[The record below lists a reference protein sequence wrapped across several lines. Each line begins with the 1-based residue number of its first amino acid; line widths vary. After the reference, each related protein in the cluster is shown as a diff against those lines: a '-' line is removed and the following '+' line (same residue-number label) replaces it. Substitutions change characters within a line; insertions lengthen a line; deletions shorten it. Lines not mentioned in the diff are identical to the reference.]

1 MKWLSAGLT
10 FVNLSV
16 VCGLLLGMVGHGL
29 NVLSASLALICG
41 TAFAIAAWL
50 GTTDPAASKK
60 TAKSL
65 AVVQNRTESKP
76 RRERRAAENATSPQ
90 WRRVS
95 KTIEIAVES
104 VADQLATLSARRYR
118 HLWFWVMAAF
128 FAMFAVRSFCWLL
141 YIDGGDWKIQSPN
154 NLGDLSLHITLI
166 RNFANGVPLWPDN
179 PIYAL
184 SKLRYPAGID
194 LFNALLCLVHVDLM
208 RGLVWTGLLASL
220 ATFYAFFRWGG
231 TFAVAG
237 FLFNGGIAGFQFLK
251 TLKFLDYQGTQAD
264 IVHRPIAWKSIALSM
279 FVTQRGWLYAIP
291 AALILL
297 WHWRKKY
304 FRQTPAVEATFST
317 PGASSAEAAA
327 KAAAKADDPEAQP
340 PTATDDAGLA
350 TAVNGRSNRKG
361 PLPFWVE
368 LSLYASMPLFHVHTF
383 IALTIVLVIALFF
396 ERLTW
401 PKIFSEAPL
410 RRHAATLLSAA
421 LIPATFFVWL
431 VTDQFHAKSM
441 VKWHPG
447 WVQDSADFGA
457 PFFRMGGAANFGSA
471 TAFGSLLQK
480 TWNGVVAPFF
490 QFWLTNFGLWVL
502 LALALVALCG
512 WHAWKAGWRWGTK
525 PPADVAFVLSAVV
538 IFAIGYFVQTA
549 PWDWDNLKLMV
560 WGYFLILPFLWSDL
574 IGRWAFPERAVTCIA
589 LFASGFITLLGGLAA
604 GHPGF
609 GLIDRARLDAIGT
622 AVRPLPVEARFAA
635 YPTYNHPLL
644 LQGRKVVLGYPG
656 HLWTEGFDYDNP
668 NRQLTALMRGA
679 PNWREAAQALG
690 VRYIF
695 WGRDETANYQGSSRP
710 WETTARRIASGD
722 WGAIYDLSPESPS
735 R

>member
-1 MKWLSAGLT
+1 L
-10 FVNLSV
+10 V
-16 VCGLLLGMVGHGL
+16 
-29 NVLSASLALICG
+29 
-41 TAFAIAAWL
+41 
-50 GTTDPAASKK
+50 
-60 TAKSL
+60 
-65 AVVQNRTESKP
+65 
-76 RRERRAAENATSPQ
+76 
-90 WRRVS
+90 
-95 KTIEIAVES
+95 
-104 VADQLATLSARRYR
+104 
-118 HLWFWVMAAF
+118 AAF
-128 FAMFAVRSFCWLL
+128 FALFAVRSFCWLL
-141 YIDGGDWKIQSPN
+141 YIDGGDLKIQSPN

-166 RNFANGVPLWPDN
+166 RTFANGVPLWPDN
-179 PIYAL
+179 PIYAF

-231 TFAVAG
+231 TFGVAG
-237 FLFNGGIAGFQFLK
+237 FLFNGGIVGFQFLK
-251 TLKFLDYQGTQAD
+251 TLKFLDYQGGNK
-264 IVHRPIAWKSIALSM
+264 IAWKSIPLSM

-297 WHWRKKY
+297 WHWREKY
-304 FRQTPAVEATFST
+304 FRENIIVPTTRRDLPAAST
-317 PGASSAEAAA
+317 DSAEAAA
-327 KAAAKADDPEAQP
+327 TIDDPEGQLSV
-340 PTATDDAGLA
+340 ATDDAGRA
-350 TAVNGRSNRKG
+350 AVNARGNSKG
-361 PLPFWVE
+361 HLPFWVE

-383 IALTIVLVIALFF
+383 IALTIVLLVALLF
-396 ERLTW
+396 ERPTW
-401 PKIFSEAPL
+401 PKIFSDAPI
-410 RRHAATLLSAA
+410 RKHVTALLASA
-421 LIPATFFVWL
+421 LIPATFFVWV
-431 VTDQFHAKSM
+431 VTDRFHARSLL
-441 VKWHPG
+441 KWHPG
-447 WVQDSADFGA
+447 WVQDSADLGA
-457 PFFRMGGAANFGSA
+457 PFFRLGGAANFGSA

-480 TWNGVVAPFF
+480 TWNGVIAPFF

-512 WHAWKAGWRWGTK
+512 WRAWKAGWRWGK
-525 PPADVAFVLSAVV
+525 RPPADIAFVLSAVV

-574 IGRWAFPERAVTCIA
+574 IGRWAFPERVVTCIA
-589 LFASGFITLLGGLAA
+589 LFASGFVTLLGGLTA

-656 HLWTEGFDYDNP
+656 HLWTEGFDYNDP
-668 NRQLTALMRGA
+668 NTQLTALMRGA
-679 PNWREAAQALG
+679 PNWREAAKALG

-722 WGAIYDLSPESPS
+722 WGAIYDLGPESPS

>member
-1 MKWLSAGLT
+1 MKWLSAGLI

-29 NVLSASLALICG
+29 NALSAALALICG
-41 TAFAIAAWL
+41 VAFAVAAWL
-50 GTTDPAASKK
+50 GTSDSGKPADP
-60 TAKSL
+60 
-65 AVVQNRTESKP
+65 E
-76 RRERRAAENATSPQ
+76 TSP
-90 WRRVS
+90 S
-95 KTIEIAVES
+95 KAK
-104 VADQLATLSARRYR
+104 APKRYR
-118 HLWFWVMAAF
+118 KIWFWLVAAF
-128 FAMFAVRSFCWLL
+128 FALFAFRSFCWLL
-141 YIDGGDWKIQSPN
+141 YIDGGELKIQSPN

-166 RNFANGVPLWPDN
+166 RTFANGVPLWPDN
-179 PIYAL
+179 PIYAF

-208 RGLVWTGLLASL
+208 RGLVWTGLLGSL
-220 ATFYAFFRWGG
+220 ATCYAFFRWGG
-231 TFAVAG
+231 TFGVAG

-251 TLKFLDYQGTQAD
+251 TLKFLDYQGGNK
-264 IVHRPIAWKSIALSM
+264 IAWKSIALSM

-291 AALILL
+291 AALVLL
-297 WHWRKKY
+297 WHWREKY
-304 FRQTPAVEATFST
+304 FCDTPMVPIRWGFAA
-317 PGASSAEAAA
+317 PKASSAETAA
-327 KAAAKADDPEAQP
+327 KVDAKEADSGAQP
-340 PTATDDAGLA
+340 PVPAEGVGEAAPVPTRG
-350 TAVNGRSNRKG
+350 NGKG

-383 IALTIVLVIALFF
+383 IALTIVLLVALLF
-396 ERLTW
+396 ERVTW
-401 PKIFSEAPL
+401 PNIFSGAPL
-410 RRHAATLLSAA
+410 RRHAVQLLGAA
-421 LIPATFFVWL
+421 LIPATFFVWV
-431 VTDQFHAKSM
+431 VTDQFRAKSL

-447 WVQDSADFGA
+447 WVQDSADFAA
-457 PFFRMGGAANFGSA
+457 PFFRLGGTANFGSA
-471 TAFGSLLQK
+471 TGFGSLLQK
-480 TWNGVVAPFF
+480 TWNGVIAPFF

-502 LALALVALCG
+502 LSLALVALCG
-512 WHAWKAGWRWGTK
+512 WRAWKTGWRWSRK

-574 IGRWAFPERAVTCIA
+574 IGRWAFPERAVTCVA
-589 LFASGFITLLGGLAA
+589 LFASGFVTLLGGLAA

-609 GLIDRARLDAIGT
+609 GITERGRLDAIGT
-622 AVRPLPVEARFAA
+622 AVRPLPIEARFAA

-656 HLWTEGFDYDNP
+656 HLWTEGFDYNEP

-679 PNWREAAQALG
+679 PNWREMAKALG

-695 WGRDETANYQGSSRP
+695 WGRDETANYQGSTRP
-710 WETTARRIASGD
+710 WEPTARRIASGD
-722 WGAIYDLSPESPS
+722 WGAIYDLAPETPA

>member
-1 MKWLSAGLT
+1 MKWLSAALT

-16 VCGLLLGMVGHGL
+16 VCGLLLGIAGHGL
-29 NVLSASLALICG
+29 NALSAALALVCG
-41 TAFAIAAWL
+41 IAFAVAAWL
-50 GTTDPAASKK
+50 GTSDPGKTSDPGTTPSK
-60 TAKSL
+60 APS
-65 AVVQNRTESKP
+65 
-76 RRERRAAENATSPQ
+76 
-90 WRRVS
+90 
-95 KTIEIAVES
+95 
-104 VADQLATLSARRYR
+104 RYGKI
-118 HLWFWVMAAF
+118 WFWLMAAF
-128 FAMFAVRSFCWLL
+128 FALFAFRSFCWLL
-141 YIDGGDWKIQSPN
+141 YIDGSDLKIQSPN

-166 RNFANGVPLWPDN
+166 RTFANGVPLWPDN
-179 PIYAL
+179 PIYAF

-194 LFNALLCLVHVDLM
+194 LFNALLCLVHIDLM
-208 RGLVWTGLLASL
+208 RGLVWVGLLGSL

-231 TFAVAG
+231 TFGVAG
-237 FLFNGGIAGFQFLK
+237 FLFNGGIAGFEFLK
-251 TLKFLDYQGTQAD
+251 TLKFLDYQGGNK
-264 IVHRPIAWKSIALSM
+264 IAWKSIPLSM

-291 AALILL
+291 AALVLL
-297 WHWRKKY
+297 WHWREKY
-304 FRQTPAVEATFST
+304 FGATLIRRDLSAANAPSVETAATA
-317 PGASSAEAAA
+317 GAKGDDSA
-327 KAAAKADDPEAQP
+327 AQP
-340 PTATDDAGLA
+340 PVPANDVAQA
-350 TAVNGRSNRKG
+350 TALNGRGKSKG

-383 IALTIVLVIALFF
+383 IALTIVLVVALFF
-396 ERLTW
+396 ERFTW

-410 RRHAATLLSAA
+410 RRHAVGLLSVA

-431 VTDQFHAKSM
+431 VTDQFRAKSL

-457 PFFRMGGAANFGSA
+457 PFFRLGGTANFGSA
-471 TAFGSLLQK
+471 TGFGSLLQK
-480 TWNGVVAPFF
+480 TWNGVIAPFF

-502 LALALVALCG
+502 FALALVALCG
-512 WHAWKAGWRWGTK
+512 WRAWKAGWRWGTK
-525 PPADVAFVLSAVV
+525 PPPDIAFVLSAVV
-538 IFAIGYFVQTA
+538 IFTIGYFVQTA

-574 IGRWAFPERAVTCIA
+574 IGRWALPERAVTCVA
-589 LFASGFITLLGGLAA
+589 LFASGFVTLLGGLTA

-622 AVRPLPVEARFAA
+622 AVRPLPIEARFAA

-656 HLWTEGFDYDNP
+656 HLWTEGFDYNEP

-679 PNWREAAQALG
+679 PNWREVAKALG

-695 WGRDETANYQGSSRP
+695 WGRDETANYQGGSRP
-710 WETTARRIASGD
+710 WETTTRRIASGD
-722 WGAIYDLSPESPS
+722 WGAIYDLAPESAP